1 VPPRRIG
8 AVCAGV
14 LLREGPGDAPYRAAG
29 ATEAGRF
36 TFPSARDSADD
47 FFSSRLLTA
56 ASDIV
61 VIEDDS
67 PLRGA
72 DLRVFVAPPPAAG
85 QTLLVR
91 ERRDRA
97 AQLRAQADAM
107 QRLLAEP
114 DGAARLLEQLVGGPV
129 VAFARDQ
136 PELLEQARLSLLA
149 GIDRARAAP
158 PPTPTEHWAVAAGYA
173 GIEHAQL
180 VVLNA
185 REDTERRPA
194 QGLLEEVRRLR
205 VDGRCSPTCWAG
217 VARACRS
224 LRSWPIWQTRGTPGR
239 GRRWPG

>member
-1 VPPRRIG
+1 
-8 AVCAGV
+8 
-14 LLREGPGDAPYRAAG
+14 
-29 ATEAGRF
+29 
-36 TFPSARDSADD
+36 
-47 FFSSRLLTA
+47 
-56 ASDIV
+56 
-61 VIEDDS
+61 
-67 PLRGA
+67 
-72 DLRVFVAPPPAAG
+72 
-85 QTLLVR
+85 
-91 ERRDRA
+91 
-97 AQLRAQADAM
+97 M

-185 REDTERRPA
+185 REDAERRRA

-205 VDGRCSPTCWAG
+205 VDRAVFDDVLGWRGSRVPVTTVVADLADPRDAG
-217 VARACRS
+217 TRKAVARVRWS
-224 LRSWPIWQTRGTPGR
+224 LRNVPGRYGR
-239 GRRWPG
+239 GRRRSHPT